1 MISFRVRLFPAS
13 REKTQLLK
21 STKKVRHVGLAYQ
34 EFKGRPEM
42 LARSACLPTAEML
55 SQVRQLPITCFC
67 IPLNFVGRLKA
78 KPGEVLAGEL
88 IKAKP
93 PSSRLL
99 MVRSTCG
106 IFSYEKNAAGKRF

>member
-1 MISFRVRLFPAS
+1 MISFRVQLFPAS
-13 REKTQLLK
+13 REKTQLLN
-21 STKKVRHVGLAYQ
+21 STKKVRHVGLTYL

-78 KPGEVLAGEL
+78 KPGEVLGEEL

-99 MVRSTCG
+99 MVRSACG
-106 IFSYEKNAAGKRF
+106 ILSYEKIAAGKRF